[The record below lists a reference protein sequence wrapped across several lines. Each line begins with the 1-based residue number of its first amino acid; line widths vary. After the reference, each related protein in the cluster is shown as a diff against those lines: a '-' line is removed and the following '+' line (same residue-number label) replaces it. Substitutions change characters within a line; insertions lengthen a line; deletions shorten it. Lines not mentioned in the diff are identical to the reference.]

1 MIFVQPPP
9 ELGNQYL
16 DDRVLRSYLARTL
29 PEDVLAEIEPALIEI
44 GELAGGELY
53 RMQLEDRGNEPVLVQ
68 WDAWGNRIDRI
79 EVSPLW
85 REAERIAAE
94 QGLVAI
100 PHEGRHGAFSRVH
113 QFALVYL
120 FAPSSDL
127 YVCPLAMSDGAA
139 CALREAGNR
148 KLIDRALPHLT
159 SRDPKEFWTSGQWMT
174 EAIGGSDVGL
184 SETVA
189 REEDGQWR
197 LYGRKWFTSAITSQ
211 MALTLARPAGNPPGG
226 KGLALFYVET
236 RDARGRPNR
245 ILVDRLKDKFGTRK
259 VPTAE
264 LTLDGT
270 PAQLVYGTTDGVK
283 NITPVLSITRTWNS
297 VSAIALMRRGM
308 ALARDFA
315 RKRVAFGAP
324 LAQKLLHL
332 DTLAALQ
339 AEFEG
344 ALHLTFFVVELL
356 GRSEA
361 GRASAEQAELL
372 RLLTPVAKLITGKQ
386 VVAVLSEVIESFG
399 GAGYV
404 EDTGLP
410 VLLRDAQVLPIW
422 EGTTNVLA
430 LDVLRALH
438 SMNGLETLRRELG
451 FVLQGLR
458 EPELVKISA
467 RVEKTVEQAESWFKE
482 AASETA
488 RLEAGA
494 RRFALTLGRA
504 LELALLARHAQWSLD
519 HEKDRRAHAAARRF
533 AAHGINLL
541 AQMDADDA
549 RMLARDEPA

>member
-1 MIFVQPPP
+1 
-9 ELGNQYL
+9 
-16 DDRVLRSYLARTL
+16 
-29 PEDVLAEIEPALIEI
+29 
-44 GELAGGELY
+44 
-53 RMQLEDRGNEPVLVQ
+53 
-68 WDAWGNRIDRI
+68 
-79 EVSPLW
+79 
-85 REAERIAAE
+85 
-94 QGLVAI
+94 
-100 PHEGRHGAFSRVH
+100 
-113 QFALVYL
+113 
-120 FAPSSDL
+120 
-127 YVCPLAMSDGAA
+127 
-139 CALREAGNR
+139 
-148 KLIDRALPHLT
+148 
-159 SRDPKEFWTSGQWMT
+159 MT

-324 LAQKLLHL
+324 LAQKPLHL